1 MTRKVLYILSK
12 KIRTSSLTD
21 ETYYRM
27 SQRAYNYD
35 YLKRK
40 LENNDYIRINSSI
53 SKPTYWYVDQIKSD
67 NDTGLDAVVLSQA
80 EKKNGKWVKSKNPEN
95 VVVAFAG
102 TDIGKDPIND
112 GVKAD
117 GGNIVFGN
125 DPKKEAHYIVKK
137 GAKDTSKTLGK
148 YNGTPSQDAM
158 LTTGNYKLL
167 TKTSQI
173 DQADQ
178 LVKQVKRKYGT
189 STIVSTTGHSL
200 GGAEAEYSAVNNDIY
215 AVAFNSPSVVKLHDK
230 ETQKEIN
237 SGLYDPYIR
246 SIINP
251 DDMVGAGYWNEYDR
265 HNGTTIYTKNPSLS
279 QFSRKLRL
287 DGNLSEQISKNLAYF
302 FTTVILRNPDTHGLN
317 EANFMFD
324 RNGNIANPNGDE
336 LVFDKNL
343 GALLPAG
350 AIGSGDAIKVTP
362 AIAKKLAEKVQAMTE
377 DLRTMK
383 KEAQNAYQEHDEK
396 IAELKTEFYG
406 QVGHGLFDQLH
417 AQDVANTLV
426 DIAQSYDKG
435 PVFYDT
441 QAEQAFIDSLQ
452 TAITDLEEIGGFLHT
467 IADDFKEKDHMLAN
481 WLRL

>member
-1 MTRKVLYILSK
+1 LKTGKPIQ
-12 KIRTSSLTD
+12 TD
-21 ETYYRM
+21 
-27 SQRAYNYD
+27 Q
-35 YLKRK
+35 K
-40 LENNDYIRINSSI
+40 
-53 SKPTYWYVDQIKSD
+53 TYWYVEKIKTD
-67 NDTGLDAVVLSQA
+67 EDTGLDAVVLSQG
-80 EKKNGKWVKSKNPEN
+80 EKTQDGKWIKSKNPEN

-125 DPKKEAHYIVKK
+125 DPKKEVHYIVKK
-137 GAKDTSKTLGK
+137 DAKDTSKTLRK

-158 LTTGNYKLL
+158 LTTGKYKLI

-178 LVKQVKRKYGT
+178 LVRGVKKKYAGT
-189 STIVSTTGHSL
+189 STIISTTGHSL
-200 GGAEAEYSAVNNDIY
+200 GGAEAEYSAVNNDVY
-215 AVAFNSPSVVKLHDK
+215 AVAFNSPSVVKLHDE
-230 ETQKEIN
+230 ETQKDIN
-237 SGLYDPYIR
+237 SGIYDPYIR

-279 QFSRKLRL
+279 QFSRKQRL
-287 DGNLSEQISKNLAYF
+287 DGNLNEQISKNLAYF

-317 EANFMFD
+317 EANFIFD
-324 RNGNIANPNGDE
+324 RNGTIANPNGDE

-362 AIAKKLAEKVQAMTE
+362 TNAKKLAEKVQAMAE

-396 IAELKTEFYG
+396 VAELKTEFYG
-406 QVGHGLFDQLH
+406 QVGHGLFDQLQ
-417 AQDVANTLV
+417 AQDVTNTIE
-426 DIAQSYDKG
+426 DIALSYEKG
-435 PVFYDT
+435 PIFYDT

-452 TAITDLEEIGGFLHT
+452 AAITDLEEIGGFLHK
-467 IADDFKEKDHMLAN
+467 IADEFQKKDQMLAN
-481 WLRL
+481 WLR

>member
-1 MTRKVLYILSK
+1 MAKNIKVPEVS
-12 KIRTSSLTD
+12 D
-21 ETYYRM
+21 ETYYLLSRY
-27 SQRAYNYD
+27 AYNYNK
-35 YLKRK
+35 LKESLK
-40 LENNDYIRINSSI
+40 NNQPIIADRNI
-53 SKPTYWYVDQIKSD
+53 PWYVEKIKTD
-67 NDTGLDAVVLSQA
+67 EDTGLDAVVLSQG
-80 EKKNGKWVKSKNPEN
+80 EKTQDGKWIKSKNPEN

-125 DPKKEAHYIVKK
+125 DPQKEVHYIVKK
-137 GAKDTSKTLGK
+137 DAKDTSKTLGT
-148 YNGTPSQDAM
+148 YHGTPSQDAM
-158 LTTGNYKLL
+158 LTTGKYKLI

-178 LVKQVKRKYGT
+178 LVRGVKKKYAGT
-189 STIVSTTGHSL
+189 STIISTTGHSL
-200 GGAEAEYSAVNNDIY
+200 GGAEAEYSAVNNDVY
-215 AVAFNSPSVVKLHDK
+215 AVAFNSPSVVKLHDE
-230 ETQKEIN
+230 ETQKDIN
-237 SGLYDPYIR
+237 SGIYDHFIR

-279 QFSRKLRL
+279 QFSRKQRL
-287 DGNLSEQISKNLAYF
+287 DGNLNEQISKNLAYF

-317 EANFMFD
+317 EANFVFD
-324 RNGNIANPNGDE
+324 RNGTIANPNGDE

-350 AIGSGDAIKVTP
+350 AIGSADTIKVTP
-362 AIAKKLAEKVQAMTE
+362 KNAKKLAEKVQAMTE

-396 IAELKTEFYG
+396 VAELKTEFYG
-406 QVGHGLFDQLH
+406 QVGHGLFDQLQ
-417 AQDVANTLV
+417 AQDVTNTIE

-435 PVFYDT
+435 PIFYDT

-452 TAITDLEEIGGFLHT
+452 AAITDLEEIGGFLHK
-467 IADDFKEKDHMLAN
+467 IADEFQEKDQMLAN
-481 WLRL
+481 WLR

>member
-1 MTRKVLYILSK
+1 MNHKIKVPK
-12 KIRTSSLTD
+12 LTD
-21 ETYYRM
+21 KIYYTL
-27 SQRAYNYD
+27 SQESYNHERLVD
-35 YLKRK
+35 KLKTG
-40 LENNDYIRINSSI
+40 
-53 SKPTYWYVDQIKSD
+53 KPIQTDQQTYWYVEKIKTD
-67 NDTGLDAVVLSQA
+67 EDTGLDAVVLSQG
-80 EKKNGKWVKSKNPEN
+80 EKTQGGKWVKSKNPEN

-125 DPKKEAHYIVKK
+125 DPQKEVYYIVKK
-137 GAKDTSKTLGK
+137 DAEDTSKTLGK

-158 LTTGNYKLL
+158 LTTGKYKLI

-178 LVKQVKRKYGT
+178 LVRSVKKKYAGT
-189 STIVSTTGHSL
+189 STIISTTGHSL
-200 GGAEAEYSAVNNDIY
+200 GGAEAEYSAVNNDVY
-215 AVAFNSPSVVKLHDK
+215 AVAFNSPSVVKLHDE
-230 ETQKEIN
+230 ETQKDIN
-237 SGLYDPYIR
+237 SGIYDPYIR

-279 QFSRKLRL
+279 QFSRKQRL
-287 DGNLSEQISKNLAYF
+287 GGNLNEQISKNLAYF

-317 EANFMFD
+317 EANFIFD
-324 RNGNIANPNGDE
+324 RNGNITNPNGDE

-362 AIAKKLAEKVQAMTE
+362 KNAKKLAEKVQAMTE

-406 QVGHGLFDQLH
+406 QVGHGLFDQLQ
-417 AQDVANTLV
+417 AQDVTNTIE

-435 PVFYDT
+435 PIFYDT

-452 TAITDLEEIGGFLHT
+452 AAITDLEEIGGFLHK
-467 IADDFKEKDHMLAN
+467 IADEFQEKDQMLAN
-481 WLRL
+481 WLR

>member
-1 MTRKVLYILSK
+1 MSK
-12 KIRTSSLTD
+12 KIRTSNLTD

-40 LENNDYIRINSSI
+40 LEKNDYIRINSSI

-67 NDTGLDAVVLSQA
+67 DNTGLDAVVLSQA
-80 EKKNGKWVKSKNPEN
+80 EKKNGNWVKSKNPEN

-102 TDIGKDPIND
+102 TDIAKDPIND

-117 GGNIVFGN
+117 GRNIVFGS
-125 DPKKEAHYIVKK
+125 DPKKEAHYIVEKD
-137 GAKDTSKTLGK
+137 AKDTSKTLGT
-148 YNGTPSQDAM
+148 YHGTPSQDAK
-158 LTTGNYKLL
+158 LTTGKYKLM

-178 LVKQVKRKYGT
+178 LVRSVKKKYAGT
-189 STIVSTTGHSL
+189 STIISTTGHSL
-200 GGAEAEYSAVNNDIY
+200 GGAEAEYSAVNNDVY
-215 AVAFNSPSVVKLHDK
+215 AVAFNSPSIVKLHDE

-237 SGLYDPYIR
+237 SGIYDPYIR

-279 QFSRKLRL
+279 QFSRKQRL
-287 DGNLSEQISKNLAYF
+287 DGKLSEQIGKNLAYF

-317 EANFMFD
+317 EANFVFD
-324 RNGNIANPNGDE
+324 RNGTIANPNGDE

-362 AIAKKLAEKVQAMTE
+362 TNAKKLAEKVQAMTE

-406 QVGHGLFDQLH
+406 QVGHGLYDQLQ
-417 AQDVANTLV
+417 AQDVTNTIE
-426 DIAQSYDKG
+426 DIALSYDKG
-435 PVFYDT
+435 PIFYDT

-452 TAITDLEEIGGFLHT
+452 AAITDLEEIGRFLHK
-467 IADDFKEKDHMLAN
+467 IADEFQEKDQMLAN
-481 WLRL
+481 WLR

>member
-1 MTRKVLYILSK
+1 MNYKIKVP
-12 KIRTSSLTD
+12 KITD
-21 ETYYRM
+21 KTYYTL
-27 SQRAYNYD
+27 SQESYNRERLAD
-35 YLKRK
+35 KMK
-40 LENNDYIRINSSI
+40 TG
-53 SKPTYWYVDQIKSD
+53 KPIQTDQKTYWYVEKIKTD
-67 NDTGLDAVVLSQA
+67 EDTGLDAVVLSQG
-80 EKKNGKWVKSKNPEN
+80 EKTQDGKWIKSKNPEN

-102 TDIGKDPIND
+102 TDIAKDPIND

-125 DPKKEAHYIVKK
+125 DPKKEVHYIVKK
-137 GAKDTSKTLGK
+137 DAKDTSKTLGA
-148 YNGTPSQDAM
+148 YHGTPSQDAM
-158 LTTGNYKLL
+158 LTTGKYKLM

-178 LVKQVKRKYGT
+178 LVRSVKKKYAGT
-189 STIVSTTGHSL
+189 STIISTTGHSL
-200 GGAEAEYSAVNNDIY
+200 GGAEAEYSAVNNDVY
-215 AVAFNSPSVVKLHDK
+215 AVAFNSPSVVKLHDE

-237 SGLYDPYIR
+237 NGIYDPYIR

-279 QFSRKLRL
+279 QFSRKQRL
-287 DGNLSEQISKNLAYF
+287 DGKLSEQIGKNLAYF

-317 EANFMFD
+317 EANFVFD
-324 RNGNIANPNGDE
+324 RNGTIANPNGDE

-350 AIGSGDAIKVTP
+350 AIGSADTIKVTP
-362 AIAKKLAEKVQAMTE
+362 TNAKKLAEKVQAMAE

-406 QVGHGLFDQLH
+406 QVGHGLYDQLQ
-417 AQDVANTLV
+417 AQDVTNTIE
-426 DIAQSYDKG
+426 DIALSYEKG
-435 PVFYDT
+435 PIFYDT

-452 TAITDLEEIGGFLHT
+452 AAITDLEEIGGFLHK
-467 IADDFKEKDHMLAN
+467 IADEFQEKDQMLAN
-481 WLRL
+481 WLR

>member
-1 MTRKVLYILSK
+1 MNYKIKVP
-12 KIRTSSLTD
+12 KITD
-21 ETYYRM
+21 KTYYTL
-27 SQRAYNYD
+27 SQESYNRERLAD
-35 YLKRK
+35 KMK
-40 LENNDYIRINSSI
+40 TG
-53 SKPTYWYVDQIKSD
+53 KPIQTDQKTYWYVEKIKTD
-67 NDTGLDAVVLSQA
+67 EDTGLDAVVLSQG
-80 EKKNGKWVKSKNPEN
+80 EKTQDGNWTKSKNPEN

-102 TDIGKDPIND
+102 TDIAKDPIND

-125 DPKKEAHYIVKK
+125 DPKKEVHYIVKK
-137 GAKDTSKTLGK
+137 DAKDTSKTLGA
-148 YNGTPSQDAM
+148 YHGTPSQDAM
-158 LTTGNYKLL
+158 LTTGKYKLM

-178 LVKQVKRKYGT
+178 LVRSVKKKYAGT
-189 STIVSTTGHSL
+189 STIISTTGHSL
-200 GGAEAEYSAVNNDIY
+200 GGAEAEYSAVNNDVY
-215 AVAFNSPSVVKLHDK
+215 AVAFNSPSVVKLHDE
-230 ETQKEIN
+230 ETQKDIN
-237 SGLYDPYIR
+237 SGIYDPYIR

-279 QFSRKLRL
+279 QFSRKQRL
-287 DGNLSEQISKNLAYF
+287 GGNLSEQISKNLAYF

-317 EANFMFD
+317 EANFVFD
-324 RNGNIANPNGDE
+324 RNGTIANPNGDE

-350 AIGSGDAIKVTP
+350 AIGSADTIKVTP
-362 AIAKKLAEKVQAMTE
+362 TNAKKLAEKVQAMAE

-406 QVGHGLFDQLH
+406 QVGHGLYDQLQ
-417 AQDVANTLV
+417 AQDVTNTIE
-426 DIAQSYDKG
+426 DIALSYEKG
-435 PVFYDT
+435 PIFYDT

-452 TAITDLEEIGGFLHT
+452 AAITDLEEIGGFLHK
-467 IADDFKEKDHMLAN
+467 IADEFQEKDQMLAN
-481 WLRL
+481 WLR

>member
-1 MTRKVLYILSK
+1 MAKNIKVPEVS
-12 KIRTSSLTD
+12 D
-21 ETYYRM
+21 ETYYLLSRY
-27 SQRAYNYD
+27 AYNYNK
-35 YLKRK
+35 LKESLK
-40 LENNDYIRINSSI
+40 NNQPIIADRNI
-53 SKPTYWYVDQIKSD
+53 PWYVEKIKTD
-67 NDTGLDAVVLSQA
+67 EDTGLDAVVLSQG
-80 EKKNGKWVKSKNPEN
+80 EKTQDGKWVKSKNPEN

-125 DPKKEAHYIVKK
+125 DPQKEVYYIVKK
-137 GAKDTSKTLGK
+137 DAEDTSKTLGK

-158 LTTGNYKLL
+158 LTTGKYKLI

-178 LVKQVKRKYGT
+178 LVRSVKKKYAGT
-189 STIVSTTGHSL
+189 STIISTTGHSL
-200 GGAEAEYSAVNNDIY
+200 GGAEAEYSAVNNDVY
-215 AVAFNSPSVVKLHDK
+215 AVAFNSPSVVKLHDE
-230 ETQKEIN
+230 ETQKDIN
-237 SGLYDPYIR
+237 SGIYDPYIR

-279 QFSRKLRL
+279 QFSRKQRL
-287 DGNLSEQISKNLAYF
+287 GGNLNEQIGKNLAYF

-317 EANFMFD
+317 EANFIFD
-324 RNGNIANPNGDE
+324 RNGNITNPNGDE

-362 AIAKKLAEKVQAMTE
+362 KNSKKLAEKVQAMTE

-406 QVGHGLFDQLH
+406 QVGHGLFDQLQ
-417 AQDVANTLV
+417 AQDVTNTIE

-435 PVFYDT
+435 PIFYDT

-452 TAITDLEEIGGFLHT
+452 AAITDLEEIGGFLHK
-467 IADDFKEKDHMLAN
+467 IADEFQEKDQMLAN
-481 WLRL
+481 WLR

>member
-1 MTRKVLYILSK
+1 MNYKIKVP
-12 KIRTSSLTD
+12 KITD
-21 ETYYRM
+21 KTYYTL
-27 SQRAYNYD
+27 SQESYNREGLAD
-35 YLKRK
+35 KLKTG
-40 LENNDYIRINSSI
+40 
-53 SKPTYWYVDQIKSD
+53 KPIQTDQKTYWYVEKIKTD
-67 NDTGLDAVVLSQA
+67 EDTGLDAVVLSQGG
-80 EKKNGKWVKSKNPEN
+80 KTQDGKWIKSKNPEN

-125 DPKKEAHYIVKK
+125 DPKKEVHYIVKK
-137 GAKDTSKTLGK
+137 DAKDTSKTLGT
-148 YNGTPSQDAM
+148 YHGTPSQDAM
-158 LTTGNYKLL
+158 LTTGKYKLI

-178 LVKQVKRKYGT
+178 LVRSVKKKYAGT
-189 STIVSTTGHSL
+189 STIISTTGHSL
-200 GGAEAEYSAVNNDIY
+200 GGAEAEYSAVNNDVY
-215 AVAFNSPSVVKLHDK
+215 AVAFNSPSVVKLHDE
-230 ETQKEIN
+230 ETQKDIN
-237 SGLYDPYIR
+237 SGIYDPYIR

-279 QFSRKLRL
+279 QFSRKQRL
-287 DGNLSEQISKNLAYF
+287 DGKLSEQISKNLAYF

-317 EANFMFD
+317 EANFIFD
-324 RNGNIANPNGDE
+324 RNGNITNPNGDE

-350 AIGSGDAIKVTP
+350 AIGSADTIKVTP
-362 AIAKKLAEKVQAMTE
+362 KNAKKLAEKVQAMTE

-406 QVGHGLFDQLH
+406 QVGHGLFDQLQ
-417 AQDVANTLV
+417 AQDVTNTIE

-435 PVFYDT
+435 PIFYDT

-452 TAITDLEEIGGFLHT
+452 AAITDLEEIGGFLHKL
-467 IADDFKEKDHMLAN
+467 ADEFQEKDQMLAN
-481 WLRL
+481 WLR

>member
-1 MTRKVLYILSK
+1 MNYKIKVP
-12 KIRTSSLTD
+12 KITD
-21 ETYYRM
+21 KTYYTL
-27 SQRAYNYD
+27 SQESYNRERLAD
-35 YLKRK
+35 KMK
-40 LENNDYIRINSSI
+40 TG
-53 SKPTYWYVDQIKSD
+53 KPIQTDQKTYWYVEKIKTD
-67 NDTGLDAVVLSQA
+67 EDTGLDAVVLSQG
-80 EKKNGKWVKSKNPEN
+80 EKTQDGNWTKSKNPEN

-125 DPKKEAHYIVKK
+125 DPKKEVHYIVKK
-137 GAKDTSKTLGK
+137 DAKDTSKTLGA
-148 YNGTPSQDAM
+148 YHGTPSQDAM
-158 LTTGNYKLL
+158 LTTGKYKLI

-178 LVKQVKRKYGT
+178 LVRSVKKKYAGT
-189 STIVSTTGHSL
+189 STIISTTGHSL
-200 GGAEAEYSAVNNDIY
+200 GGAEAEYSAVNNDVY
-215 AVAFNSPSVVKLHDK
+215 AVAFNSPSVVKLHDE
-230 ETQKEIN
+230 ETQKDIN
-237 SGLYDPYIR
+237 SGIYDPYIR

-279 QFSRKLRL
+279 QFSRKQRL
-287 DGNLSEQISKNLAYF
+287 DGNLNEQISKNLAYF

-317 EANFMFD
+317 EANFVFD
-324 RNGNIANPNGDE
+324 RNGTIANPNGDE

-362 AIAKKLAEKVQAMTE
+362 TNAKKLAEKVQAMTE

-396 IAELKTEFYG
+396 IAELKTEFHG
-406 QVGHGLFDQLH
+406 QVGHGLFDQLQ
-417 AQDVANTLV
+417 AQDVTNTIE
-426 DIAQSYDKG
+426 DIAQSYEKG
-435 PVFYDT
+435 PIFYDT
-441 QAEQAFIDSLQ
+441 KAEQAFIDSLQ
-452 TAITDLEEIGGFLHT
+452 AAITDLEEIGGFLHK
-467 IADDFKEKDHMLAN
+467 IADEFQKKDQMLAN
-481 WLRL
+481 WLR

>member
-1 MTRKVLYILSK
+1 MNHKIKVPK
-12 KIRTSSLTD
+12 LTD
-21 ETYYRM
+21 KIYYTL
-27 SQRAYNYD
+27 SQESYNHERLVD
-35 YLKRK
+35 KLKTG
-40 LENNDYIRINSSI
+40 
-53 SKPTYWYVDQIKSD
+53 KPIQTDQQTYWYVEKIKTD
-67 NDTGLDAVVLSQA
+67 EDTGLDAVVLSQG
-80 EKKNGKWVKSKNPEN
+80 EKTQGGKWVKSKNPEN

-125 DPKKEAHYIVKK
+125 DPQKEVYYIVKK
-137 GAKDTSKTLGK
+137 DAEDTSKTLGT
-148 YNGTPSQDAM
+148 YHGTPSQDAM
-158 LTTGNYKLL
+158 LTTGKYKLI

-178 LVKQVKRKYGT
+178 LVRSVKKKYAGT
-189 STIVSTTGHSL
+189 STIISTTGHSL
-200 GGAEAEYSAVNNDIY
+200 GGAEAEYSAVNNDVY
-215 AVAFNSPSVVKLHDK
+215 AVAFNSPSVVKLHDE
-230 ETQKEIN
+230 ETQKDIN
-237 SGLYDPYIR
+237 SGIYDPYIR

-279 QFSRKLRL
+279 QFSRKQRL
-287 DGNLSEQISKNLAYF
+287 GGNLNEQISKNLAYF

-317 EANFMFD
+317 EANFIFD
-324 RNGNIANPNGDE
+324 RNGNITNPNGDE

-362 AIAKKLAEKVQAMTE
+362 KNAKKLAEKVQAMTE

-406 QVGHGLFDQLH
+406 QVGHGLFDQLQ
-417 AQDVANTLV
+417 AQDVTNTIE

-435 PVFYDT
+435 PIFYDT

-452 TAITDLEEIGGFLHT
+452 AAITDLEEIGGFLHK
-467 IADDFKEKDHMLAN
+467 IADEFQEKDQMLAN
-481 WLRL
+481 WLR

>member
-1 MTRKVLYILSK
+1 MNHKIKVPK
-12 KIRTSSLTD
+12 LTD
-21 ETYYRM
+21 KIYYTL
-27 SQRAYNYD
+27 SQESYNHERLVD
-35 YLKRK
+35 KLKTG
-40 LENNDYIRINSSI
+40 
-53 SKPTYWYVDQIKSD
+53 KPIQTDQQTYWYVEKIKTD
-67 NDTGLDAVVLSQA
+67 EDTGLDAVVLSQG
-80 EKKNGKWVKSKNPEN
+80 EKTQDGKWVKSKNPEN

-125 DPKKEAHYIVKK
+125 DPQKEVYYIVKK
-137 GAKDTSKTLGK
+137 DAEDTSKTLGK

-158 LTTGNYKLL
+158 LTNGKYKLI

-178 LVKQVKRKYGT
+178 LVRSVKKKYAGT
-189 STIVSTTGHSL
+189 STIISTTGHSL
-200 GGAEAEYSAVNNDIY
+200 GGAEAEYSAVNNDVY
-215 AVAFNSPSVVKLHDK
+215 AVAFNSPSVVKLHDE
-230 ETQKEIN
+230 ETQKDIN
-237 SGLYDPYIR
+237 SGIYDPYIR

-279 QFSRKLRL
+279 QFSRKQRL
-287 DGNLSEQISKNLAYF
+287 DGNLNEQISKNLAYF

-317 EANFMFD
+317 EANFIFD
-324 RNGNIANPNGDE
+324 RNGNITNPNGDE
-336 LVFDKNL
+336 LVFEKNL

-362 AIAKKLAEKVQAMTE
+362 KNAKKLAEKVQAMTE

-396 IAELKTEFYG
+396 VAELITEFYG
-406 QVGHGLFDQLH
+406 QVGHGFYDQLNS
-417 AQDVANTLV
+417 QDVTNTIE

-435 PVFYDT
+435 PIFYDT
-441 QAEQAFIDSLQ
+441 QAEQSFIDSLQ
-452 TAITDLEEIGGFLHT
+452 AAITDLEEIGCFLNK
-467 IADDFKEKDHMLAN
+467 IADDFEEKDQMLAN

>member
-1 MTRKVLYILSK
+1 MAKNIKVPEVS
-12 KIRTSSLTD
+12 D
-21 ETYYRM
+21 ETYYLLSRY
-27 SQRAYNYD
+27 AYNYNK
-35 YLKRK
+35 LKESLK
-40 LENNDYIRINSSI
+40 NNQPIIADRNI
-53 SKPTYWYVDQIKSD
+53 PWYVEKIKTD
-67 NDTGLDAVVLSQA
+67 EDTGLDAVVLSQG
-80 EKKNGKWVKSKNPEN
+80 EKTQDGKWVKSKNPEN

-125 DPKKEAHYIVKK
+125 NPKKEVYYIVKK
-137 GAKDTSKTLGK
+137 DAKDTSKTLGK

-158 LTTGNYKLL
+158 LTNGKYKLI

-178 LVKQVKRKYGT
+178 LVRSVKKKYAGT
-189 STIVSTTGHSL
+189 STIISTTGHSL

-215 AVAFNSPSVVKLHDK
+215 AVAFNSPSVVKLHDE
-230 ETQKEIN
+230 ETQKDIN
-237 SGLYDPYIR
+237 SGIYDPYIR

-279 QFSRKLRL
+279 QFSRKQRL
-287 DGNLSEQISKNLAYF
+287 DGNLNEQISKNLAYF

-317 EANFMFD
+317 EANFIFD
-324 RNGNIANPNGDE
+324 RNGNITNPNGDE

-362 AIAKKLAEKVQAMTE
+362 KNAKKLAEKVQAMTE

-406 QVGHGLFDQLH
+406 QVGHGLFDQLQ
-417 AQDVANTLV
+417 AQDVTNTIE

-435 PVFYDT
+435 PIFYDT

-452 TAITDLEEIGGFLHT
+452 AAITDLEEIGGFLHK
-467 IADDFKEKDHMLAN
+467 IADKFQEKDQMLAN
-481 WLRL
+481 WLR

>member
-1 MTRKVLYILSK
+1 MAKNIKVPEVS
-12 KIRTSSLTD
+12 D
-21 ETYYRM
+21 ETYYLLSRY
-27 SQRAYNYD
+27 AYNYNK
-35 YLKRK
+35 LKERLK
-40 LENNDYIRINSSI
+40 NNQPIIADRNI
-53 SKPTYWYVDQIKSD
+53 PWYVEKIKTD
-67 NDTGLDAVVLSQA
+67 EDTGLDAVVLSQG
-80 EKKNGKWVKSKNPEN
+80 EKTQDGKWVKSKNPEN

-125 DPKKEAHYIVKK
+125 DPQKEVYYIVKK
-137 GAKDTSKTLGK
+137 DAEDTSKTLGT
-148 YNGTPSQDAM
+148 YHGTPSQDAM
-158 LTTGNYKLL
+158 LTTGKYKLI

-178 LVKQVKRKYGT
+178 LVRSVKKKYAGT
-189 STIVSTTGHSL
+189 STIISTTGHSL
-200 GGAEAEYSAVNNDIY
+200 GGAEAEYSAVNNDVY
-215 AVAFNSPSVVKLHDK
+215 AVAFNSPSVVKLHDE
-230 ETQKEIN
+230 ETQKDIN
-237 SGLYDPYIR
+237 SGIYDPYIR

-279 QFSRKLRL
+279 QFSRKQRL
-287 DGNLSEQISKNLAYF
+287 GGNLNEQISKNLAYF

-317 EANFMFD
+317 EANFIFD
-324 RNGNIANPNGDE
+324 RNGNITNPNGDE

-350 AIGSGDAIKVTP
+350 AIESGDAIKVTP
-362 AIAKKLAEKVQAMTE
+362 KNAKKLAEKVQAMTE

-406 QVGHGLFDQLH
+406 QVGHGLFDQLQ
-417 AQDVANTLV
+417 AQDVTNTIE

-435 PVFYDT
+435 PIFYDT

-452 TAITDLEEIGGFLHT
+452 AAITDLEEIGGFLHK
-467 IADDFKEKDHMLAN
+467 IADEFQEKDQMLAN
-481 WLRL
+481 WLR

>member
-1 MTRKVLYILSK
+1 MNYKIKVP
-12 KIRTSSLTD
+12 KITD
-21 ETYYRM
+21 KTYYTL
-27 SQRAYNYD
+27 SQESYNRERLAD
-35 YLKRK
+35 KMK
-40 LENNDYIRINSSI
+40 TG
-53 SKPTYWYVDQIKSD
+53 KPIQTDQKTYWYVEKIKTD
-67 NDTGLDAVVLSQA
+67 EDTGLDAVVLSQG
-80 EKKNGKWVKSKNPEN
+80 EKTQDGNWIKSKNPEN

-125 DPKKEAHYIVKK
+125 DPKKEVHYIVKK
-137 GAKDTSKTLGK
+137 DAKDTSKTLGA
-148 YNGTPSQDAM
+148 YHGTPSQDAM
-158 LTTGNYKLL
+158 LTTGKYKLI

-178 LVKQVKRKYGT
+178 LVRSVKKKYAGT
-189 STIVSTTGHSL
+189 STIISTTGHSL
-200 GGAEAEYSAVNNDIY
+200 GGAEAEYSAVNNDVY
-215 AVAFNSPSVVKLHDK
+215 AVAFNSPSVVKLHDE
-230 ETQKEIN
+230 ETQKDIN
-237 SGLYDPYIR
+237 SGIYDPYIR

-279 QFSRKLRL
+279 QFSRKQRL
-287 DGNLSEQISKNLAYF
+287 DGNLNEQISKNLAYF

-317 EANFMFD
+317 EANFVFD
-324 RNGNIANPNGDE
+324 RNGTIANPNGDE

-350 AIGSGDAIKVTP
+350 AIGSVDAIKVTP
-362 AIAKKLAEKVQAMTE
+362 TNAKKLAEKVQAMTE
-377 DLRTMK
+377 DLRKMK

-406 QVGHGLFDQLH
+406 QVGHGLFDQLQ
-417 AQDVANTLV
+417 AQDVTNTIE
-426 DIAQSYDKG
+426 DIALSYEKG
-435 PVFYDT
+435 PIFYDT

-452 TAITDLEEIGGFLHT
+452 AAITDLEEIGGFLHK
-467 IADDFKEKDHMLAN
+467 IADEFQKKDQMLAN
-481 WLRL
+481 WLR

>member
-1 MTRKVLYILSK
+1 MNYKIKVP
-12 KIRTSSLTD
+12 KITD
-21 ETYYRM
+21 KTYYTL
-27 SQRAYNYD
+27 SQESYNRERLAD
-35 YLKRK
+35 KMK
-40 LENNDYIRINSSI
+40 TG
-53 SKPTYWYVDQIKSD
+53 KPIQTDQKTYWYVEKIKTD
-67 NDTGLDAVVLSQA
+67 EDTGLDAVVLSQG
-80 EKKNGKWVKSKNPEN
+80 EKTQDGNWTKSKNPEN

-125 DPKKEAHYIVKK
+125 NPKKEVYYIVKK
-137 GAKDTSKTLGK
+137 DAEDTSKTLGK

-158 LTTGNYKLL
+158 LTTGKYKLI

-178 LVKQVKRKYGT
+178 LVRGVKKKYAGT
-189 STIVSTTGHSL
+189 STIISTTGHSL
-200 GGAEAEYSAVNNDIY
+200 GGAEAEYSAVNNDVY
-215 AVAFNSPSVVKLHDK
+215 AVAFNSPSVVKLHDE
-230 ETQKEIN
+230 ETQKDIN
-237 SGLYDPYIR
+237 SGIYDPYIR

-279 QFSRKLRL
+279 QFSRKQRL
-287 DGNLSEQISKNLAYF
+287 DGNLNEQISKNLAYF

-317 EANFMFD
+317 EANFVFD
-324 RNGNIANPNGDE
+324 RNGTIAYPNGDE

-362 AIAKKLAEKVQAMTE
+362 TNAKKLAEKVQAMTE

-406 QVGHGLFDQLH
+406 QVGHGLFDQLQ
-417 AQDVANTLV
+417 AQDVTNTIE
-426 DIAQSYDKG
+426 DIALSYEKG
-435 PVFYDT
+435 PIFYDT

-452 TAITDLEEIGGFLHT
+452 AAITDLEEIGGFLHK
-467 IADDFKEKDHMLAN
+467 IADEFQKKDQMLAN
-481 WLRL
+481 WLR

>member
-1 MTRKVLYILSK
+1 MNYKIKVP
-12 KIRTSSLTD
+12 KITD
-21 ETYYRM
+21 KTYYTL
-27 SQRAYNYD
+27 SQESYNRERLAD
-35 YLKRK
+35 KMK
-40 LENNDYIRINSSI
+40 TG
-53 SKPTYWYVDQIKSD
+53 KPIQTDQKTYWYVEKIKTD
-67 NDTGLDAVVLSQA
+67 EDTGLDAVVLSQG
-80 EKKNGKWVKSKNPEN
+80 EKTQDGNWTKSKNPEN

-102 TDIGKDPIND
+102 TDIAKDPIND

-125 DPKKEAHYIVKK
+125 DPQKEVYYIVKK
-137 GAKDTSKTLGK
+137 DAEDTSKTLRK

-158 LTTGNYKLL
+158 LTTGKYKLI

-178 LVKQVKRKYGT
+178 LVRSVKKKYAGT
-189 STIVSTTGHSL
+189 STIISTTGHSL
-200 GGAEAEYSAVNNDIY
+200 GGAEAEYSAVNNDVY
-215 AVAFNSPSVVKLHDK
+215 AVAFNSPSVVKLHDE
-230 ETQKEIN
+230 ETQKDIN
-237 SGLYDPYIR
+237 SGIYDPYIR

-279 QFSRKLRL
+279 QFSRKQRL
-287 DGNLSEQISKNLAYF
+287 DGNLNEQISKNLAYF

-317 EANFMFD
+317 EANFVFD
-324 RNGNIANPNGDE
+324 RNGTIANPNGDE

-362 AIAKKLAEKVQAMTE
+362 TNAKKLAEKVQAMTE

-406 QVGHGLFDQLH
+406 QVGHGLFDQLQS
-417 AQDVANTLV
+417 QDVTNTIE
-426 DIAQSYDKG
+426 DIALSYEKG
-435 PVFYDT
+435 PIFYDT

-452 TAITDLEEIGGFLHT
+452 AAITDLEEIGGFLHK
-467 IADDFKEKDHMLAN
+467 IADEFQEKDQMLAN
-481 WLRL
+481 WLR

>member
-1 MTRKVLYILSK
+1 MNYKIKVP
-12 KIRTSSLTD
+12 KITD
-21 ETYYRM
+21 KTYYTL
-27 SQRAYNYD
+27 SQESYNRERLAD
-35 YLKRK
+35 KLKTG
-40 LENNDYIRINSSI
+40 
-53 SKPTYWYVDQIKSD
+53 KPIQTDQKTYWYVEKIKTD
-67 NDTGLDAVVLSQA
+67 EDTGLDAVVLSQG
-80 EKKNGKWVKSKNPEN
+80 EKTQDGKWIKSKKPEN

-102 TDIGKDPIND
+102 TDIAKDPIND

-125 DPKKEAHYIVKK
+125 DPKKEVHYIVKK
-137 GAKDTSKTLGK
+137 DAKDTSKTLGA
-148 YNGTPSQDAM
+148 YHGTPSQDAM
-158 LTTGNYKLL
+158 LTTGKYKLM

-178 LVKQVKRKYGT
+178 LVRSVKKKYAGT
-189 STIVSTTGHSL
+189 STIISTTGHSL
-200 GGAEAEYSAVNNDIY
+200 GGAEAEYSAVNNDVY
-215 AVAFNSPSVVKLHDK
+215 AVAFNSPSVVKLHDE
-230 ETQKEIN
+230 ETQKDIN
-237 SGLYDPYIR
+237 SGIYDPYIR

-279 QFSRKLRL
+279 QFSRKQRL
-287 DGNLSEQISKNLAYF
+287 DGNLNEQISKNLAYF

-317 EANFMFD
+317 EANFIFD
-324 RNGNIANPNGDE
+324 RNGTIANPNGDE

-362 AIAKKLAEKVQAMTE
+362 TNAKKLAEKVQAMAE

-406 QVGHGLFDQLH
+406 QVGHGLFDQLQ
-417 AQDVANTLV
+417 AQDVTNTIE
-426 DIAQSYDKG
+426 DIALSYEKG
-435 PVFYDT
+435 PIFYDT

-452 TAITDLEEIGGFLHT
+452 AAITDLEEIGGFLHK
-467 IADDFKEKDHMLAN
+467 IADEFQKKDQMLAN
-481 WLRL
+481 WLR

>member
-1 MTRKVLYILSK
+1 MNYKIKVP
-12 KIRTSSLTD
+12 KITD
-21 ETYYRM
+21 KTYYTL
-27 SQRAYNYD
+27 SQESYNRERLAD
-35 YLKRK
+35 KMK
-40 LENNDYIRINSSI
+40 TG
-53 SKPTYWYVDQIKSD
+53 KPIQTDQKTYWYVEKIKTD
-67 NDTGLDAVVLSQA
+67 EDTGLDAVVLSQG
-80 EKKNGKWVKSKNPEN
+80 KKTQDGKWTKSKNPEN

-125 DPKKEAHYIVKK
+125 DPKKEVHYIVKK
-137 GAKDTSKTLGK
+137 DAKDTSKTLGA
-148 YNGTPSQDAM
+148 YHGTPSQDAM
-158 LTTGNYKLL
+158 LTTGKYKLM

-178 LVKQVKRKYGT
+178 LVRGVKKKYAGT
-189 STIVSTTGHSL
+189 STIISTTGHSL
-200 GGAEAEYSAVNNDIY
+200 GGAEAEYSAVNNDVY
-215 AVAFNSPSVVKLHDK
+215 AVAFNSPSVVKLHDE
-230 ETQKEIN
+230 ETQKDIN
-237 SGLYDPYIR
+237 SGIYDPYIR

-279 QFSRKLRL
+279 QFSRKQRL
-287 DGNLSEQISKNLAYF
+287 GGTLNEQISKNLAYF

-317 EANFMFD
+317 EANFIFD
-324 RNGNIANPNGDE
+324 RNGNITNPNGDE

-350 AIGSGDAIKVTP
+350 AIGSADTIKVTP
-362 AIAKKLAEKVQAMTE
+362 KNAKKLAEKVQAMTE
-377 DLRTMK
+377 DLRTLK
-383 KEAQNAYQEHDEK
+383 KEAQHAYQEHDEK

-406 QVGHGLFDQLH
+406 QVGHGLFDQLQ
-417 AQDVANTLV
+417 AQDVTNTIE

-435 PVFYDT
+435 PIFYDT

-452 TAITDLEEIGGFLHT
+452 AAITDIEEIGGFLHK
-467 IADDFKEKDHMLAN
+467 IADEFQEKDQMLAN
-481 WLRL
+481 WLR

>member
-1 MTRKVLYILSK
+1 MNYKIKVP
-12 KIRTSSLTD
+12 KITD
-21 ETYYRM
+21 KTYYTL
-27 SQRAYNYD
+27 SQESYNRERLAD
-35 YLKRK
+35 KMK
-40 LENNDYIRINSSI
+40 TG
-53 SKPTYWYVDQIKSD
+53 KPIQTDQKTYWYVEKIKTD
-67 NDTGLDAVVLSQA
+67 EDTGLDAVVLSQG
-80 EKKNGKWVKSKNPEN
+80 EKTQDGNWIKSKNPEN

-125 DPKKEAHYIVKK
+125 NPKKEVYYIVKK
-137 GAKDTSKTLGK
+137 DAEDTSKTLGK

-158 LTTGNYKLL
+158 LTTGKYKLI

-178 LVKQVKRKYGT
+178 LVRSVKKKYAGT
-189 STIVSTTGHSL
+189 STIISTTGHSL
-200 GGAEAEYSAVNNDIY
+200 GGAEAEYSAVNNDVY
-215 AVAFNSPSVVKLHDK
+215 AVAFNSPSVVKLHDE
-230 ETQKEIN
+230 ETQKDIN
-237 SGLYDPYIR
+237 SGIYDPYIR

-279 QFSRKLRL
+279 QFSRKQRL
-287 DGNLSEQISKNLAYF
+287 DGKLSEQIGKNLAYF

-317 EANFMFD
+317 EANFVFD
-324 RNGNIANPNGDE
+324 RNGTIANPNGDE

-362 AIAKKLAEKVQAMTE
+362 TNAKKLAEKVQAMTE

-406 QVGHGLFDQLH
+406 QVGHGLFDQLQ
-417 AQDVANTLV
+417 AQDVTNTIE
-426 DIAQSYDKG
+426 DIALSYEKG
-435 PVFYDT
+435 PIFYDT

-452 TAITDLEEIGGFLHT
+452 AAITDLEEIGGFLHK
-467 IADDFKEKDHMLAN
+467 IADEFQKKDQMLAN
-481 WLRL
+481 WLR

>member
-1 MTRKVLYILSK
+1 MNHKIKVPK
-12 KIRTSSLTD
+12 LTD
-21 ETYYRM
+21 KIYYTL
-27 SQRAYNYD
+27 SQESYNHERLVD
-35 YLKRK
+35 KLKTG
-40 LENNDYIRINSSI
+40 
-53 SKPTYWYVDQIKSD
+53 KPIQTDQQTYWYVEKIKTD
-67 NDTGLDAVVLSQA
+67 EDTGLDAVVLSQG
-80 EKKNGKWVKSKNPEN
+80 EKTQDGKWVKSKNPEN

-125 DPKKEAHYIVKK
+125 DPQKEVYYIVKK
-137 GAKDTSKTLGK
+137 DAEDTSKTLGK

-158 LTTGNYKLL
+158 LTTGKYKLI

-178 LVKQVKRKYGT
+178 LVRSVKKKYAGT
-189 STIVSTTGHSL
+189 STIISTTGHSL
-200 GGAEAEYSAVNNDIY
+200 GGAEAEYSAVNNDVY
-215 AVAFNSPSVVKLHDK
+215 AVAFNSPSVVKLHDE
-230 ETQKEIN
+230 ETQKDIN
-237 SGLYDPYIR
+237 SGIYDPYIR

-279 QFSRKLRL
+279 QFSRKQRL
-287 DGNLSEQISKNLAYF
+287 GGNLNEQISKNLAYF

-317 EANFMFD
+317 EANFIFD
-324 RNGNIANPNGDE
+324 RNGNITNPNGDE

-362 AIAKKLAEKVQAMTE
+362 KNAKKLAEKVQAMTE

-406 QVGHGLFDQLH
+406 QVGHGLFDQLQ
-417 AQDVANTLV
+417 AQDVTNTIE

-435 PVFYDT
+435 PIFYDT

-452 TAITDLEEIGGFLHT
+452 AAITDLEEIGGFLHK
-467 IADDFKEKDHMLAN
+467 IADEFQEKDQMLAN
-481 WLRL
+481 WLR

>member
-1 MTRKVLYILSK
+1 MNYKIKVP
-12 KIRTSSLTD
+12 KITD
-21 ETYYRM
+21 KTYYTL
-27 SQRAYNYD
+27 SQESYNRERLAD
-35 YLKRK
+35 KMK
-40 LENNDYIRINSSI
+40 TG
-53 SKPTYWYVDQIKSD
+53 KPIQTDQKTYWYVEKIKTD
-67 NDTGLDAVVLSQA
+67 EDTGLDAVVLSQG
-80 EKKNGKWVKSKNPEN
+80 EKTQDGNWTKSKNPEN

-102 TDIGKDPIND
+102 TDIAKDPIND

-125 DPKKEAHYIVKK
+125 DPKKEVHYIVKK
-137 GAKDTSKTLGK
+137 DAKDTSKTLGA
-148 YNGTPSQDAM
+148 YHGTPSQDAM
-158 LTTGNYKLL
+158 LTTGKYKLM

-178 LVKQVKRKYGT
+178 LVRSVKKKYAGT
-189 STIVSTTGHSL
+189 STIISTTGHSL
-200 GGAEAEYSAVNNDIY
+200 GGAEAEYSAVNNDVY
-215 AVAFNSPSVVKLHDK
+215 AVAFNSPSVVKLHDE
-230 ETQKEIN
+230 ETQKDIN
-237 SGLYDPYIR
+237 SGIYDPYIR

-279 QFSRKLRL
+279 QFSRKQRL
-287 DGNLSEQISKNLAYF
+287 GGNLSEQISKNLAYF

-317 EANFMFD
+317 EANFVFD
-324 RNGNIANPNGDE
+324 RNGTIANPNGDE

-350 AIGSGDAIKVTP
+350 AIGSADTIKVTP
-362 AIAKKLAEKVQAMTE
+362 TNAKKLAEKVQAMTE

-406 QVGHGLFDQLH
+406 QVGHGLYDQLQ
-417 AQDVANTLV
+417 AQDVTNTIE
-426 DIAQSYDKG
+426 DIALSYEKG
-435 PVFYDT
+435 PIFYDT

-452 TAITDLEEIGGFLHT
+452 AAITDLEEIGGFLHK
-467 IADDFKEKDHMLAN
+467 IADEFQEKDQMLAN
-481 WLRL
+481 WLR

>member
-1 MTRKVLYILSK
+1 MNHKIKVPK
-12 KIRTSSLTD
+12 LTD
-21 ETYYRM
+21 KIYYTL
-27 SQRAYNYD
+27 SQESYNHERLVD
-35 YLKRK
+35 KLKTG
-40 LENNDYIRINSSI
+40 
-53 SKPTYWYVDQIKSD
+53 KPIQTDQQTYWYVEKIKTD
-67 NDTGLDAVVLSQA
+67 EDTGLDAVVLSQG
-80 EKKNGKWVKSKNPEN
+80 EKTQDGKWVKSKNPEN

-125 DPKKEAHYIVKK
+125 DPQKEVYYIVKK
-137 GAKDTSKTLGK
+137 GAEDTSKTLGK

-158 LTTGNYKLL
+158 LTTGKYKLI

-178 LVKQVKRKYGT
+178 LVRSVKKKYAGT
-189 STIVSTTGHSL
+189 STIISTTGHSL
-200 GGAEAEYSAVNNDIY
+200 GGAEAEYSAVNNDVY
-215 AVAFNSPSVVKLHDK
+215 AVAFNSPSVVKLHDE
-230 ETQKEIN
+230 ETQKDIN
-237 SGLYDPYIR
+237 SGIYDPYIR

-279 QFSRKLRL
+279 QFSRKQRL
-287 DGNLSEQISKNLAYF
+287 GGNLNEQISKNLAYF

-317 EANFMFD
+317 EANFIFD
-324 RNGNIANPNGDE
+324 RNGNITNPNGDE

-362 AIAKKLAEKVQAMTE
+362 KNAKKLAEKVQAMTE

-406 QVGHGLFDQLH
+406 QVGHGLFDQLQ
-417 AQDVANTLV
+417 AQDVTNTIE

-435 PVFYDT
+435 PIFYDT

-452 TAITDLEEIGGFLHT
+452 AAITDLEEIGGFLHK
-467 IADDFKEKDHMLAN
+467 IADEFQEKDQMLAN
-481 WLRL
+481 WLR

>member
-1 MTRKVLYILSK
+1 MNHKIKVPK
-12 KIRTSSLTD
+12 LTD
-21 ETYYRM
+21 KIYYTL
-27 SQRAYNYD
+27 SQESYNHERLVD
-35 YLKRK
+35 KLKTG
-40 LENNDYIRINSSI
+40 
-53 SKPTYWYVDQIKSD
+53 KPIQTDQQTYWYVEKIKTD
-67 NDTGLDAVVLSQA
+67 EDTGLDAVVLSQG
-80 EKKNGKWVKSKNPEN
+80 EKTQDGKWVKSKKPEN

-125 DPKKEAHYIVKK
+125 NPKKEVYYIVKK
-137 GAKDTSKTLGK
+137 DAKDTSKTLGK

-158 LTTGNYKLL
+158 LTTGKYKLI

-173 DQADQ
+173 DQSDQ
-178 LVKQVKRKYGT
+178 LVRSVKKKYAGT
-189 STIVSTTGHSL
+189 STIISTTGHSL

-215 AVAFNSPSVVKLHDK
+215 AVAFNSPSVVKLHDE
-230 ETQKEIN
+230 ETQKDIN
-237 SGLYDPYIR
+237 SGIYDPYIR

-279 QFSRKLRL
+279 QFSRKQRL
-287 DGNLSEQISKNLAYF
+287 GGNLNEQISKNLAYF

-317 EANFMFD
+317 EANFIFD
-324 RNGNIANPNGDE
+324 RNGNITNPNGDE

-362 AIAKKLAEKVQAMTE
+362 KNAKKLAEKVQAMTE

-406 QVGHGLFDQLH
+406 QVGHGLFDQLQ
-417 AQDVANTLV
+417 AQDVTNTIE

-435 PVFYDT
+435 PIFYDT

-452 TAITDLEEIGGFLHT
+452 TAITDLEEIGGFLHK
-467 IADDFKEKDHMLAN
+467 IADEFQEKDQMLAN
-481 WLRL
+481 WLR

>member
-1 MTRKVLYILSK
+1 MNHKIKVPK
-12 KIRTSSLTD
+12 LTD
-21 ETYYRM
+21 KIYYTL
-27 SQRAYNYD
+27 SQESYNHERLVD
-35 YLKRK
+35 KLKTG
-40 LENNDYIRINSSI
+40 
-53 SKPTYWYVDQIKSD
+53 KPIQTDQQTYWYVEKIKTD
-67 NDTGLDAVVLSQA
+67 EDTGLDAVVLSQG
-80 EKKNGKWVKSKNPEN
+80 EKTQDGKWVKSKNPEN

-125 DPKKEAHYIVKK
+125 DPQKEVYYIVKK
-137 GAKDTSKTLGK
+137 DAEDTSKTLGK

-158 LTTGNYKLL
+158 LTNGKYKLI

-178 LVKQVKRKYGT
+178 LVRSVKKKYAGT
-189 STIVSTTGHSL
+189 STIISTTGHSL
-200 GGAEAEYSAVNNDIY
+200 GGAEAEYSAVNNDVY
-215 AVAFNSPSVVKLHDK
+215 AVAFNSPSVVKLHDE
-230 ETQKEIN
+230 ETQKDIN
-237 SGLYDPYIR
+237 SGIYDPYIR

-279 QFSRKLRL
+279 QFSRKQRL
-287 DGNLSEQISKNLAYF
+287 DGNLNEQISKNLAYF

-317 EANFMFD
+317 EANFIFD
-324 RNGNIANPNGDE
+324 RNGNITNPNGDE
-336 LVFDKNL
+336 LVFEKNL

-362 AIAKKLAEKVQAMTE
+362 KNAKKLAEKVQAMTE

-406 QVGHGLFDQLH
+406 QVGHGLFDQLQ
-417 AQDVANTLV
+417 AQDVTNTIE

-435 PVFYDT
+435 PIFYDT

-452 TAITDLEEIGGFLHT
+452 AAITDLEEIGGFLHK
-467 IADDFKEKDHMLAN
+467 IADEFQEKDQMLAN
-481 WLRL
+481 WLR

>member
-1 MTRKVLYILSK
+1 MAKNIKVPEVS
-12 KIRTSSLTD
+12 D
-21 ETYYRM
+21 ETYYLLSRY
-27 SQRAYNYD
+27 AYNYNK
-35 YLKRK
+35 LKESLK
-40 LENNDYIRINSSI
+40 NNQPIIADRNI
-53 SKPTYWYVDQIKSD
+53 PWYVEKIKTD
-67 NDTGLDAVVLSQA
+67 EDTGLDAVVLSKG
-80 EKKNGKWVKSKNPEN
+80 EKTQNGKWVKSKNPEN

-117 GGNIVFGN
+117 GGNIVFGT
-125 DPKKEAHYIVKK
+125 DPQKEVYYIVKK
-137 GAKDTSKTLGK
+137 DAEDTSKTLGK

-158 LTTGNYKLL
+158 LTTGKYKLI

-178 LVKQVKRKYGT
+178 LVRSVKKKYAGT
-189 STIVSTTGHSL
+189 STIISTTGHSL

-215 AVAFNSPSVVKLHDK
+215 AVAFNSPSVVKLHDE
-230 ETQKEIN
+230 ETQKDIN
-237 SGLYDPYIR
+237 SGIYDPYIR

-279 QFSRKLRL
+279 QFSRKQRL
-287 DGNLSEQISKNLAYF
+287 DGNLNEQISKNLAYF

-317 EANFMFD
+317 EANFIFD
-324 RNGNIANPNGDE
+324 RNGNITNPNGDE

-362 AIAKKLAEKVQAMTE
+362 KNAKKLAEKVQAMTE

-406 QVGHGLFDQLH
+406 QVGHSLFDQLQ
-417 AQDVANTLV
+417 AQDVTNTIE

-435 PVFYDT
+435 PIFYDT

-452 TAITDLEEIGGFLHT
+452 AAITDLEEIGGFLHK
-467 IADDFKEKDHMLAN
+467 IADEFQEKDQMLAN

>member
-1 MTRKVLYILSK
+1 MNHKIKVPK
-12 KIRTSSLTD
+12 LTD
-21 ETYYRM
+21 KIYYTL
-27 SQRAYNYD
+27 SQESYNHERLVD
-35 YLKRK
+35 KLKTG
-40 LENNDYIRINSSI
+40 
-53 SKPTYWYVDQIKSD
+53 KPIQTDQQTYWYVEKIKTD
-67 NDTGLDAVVLSQA
+67 EDTGLDAVVLSQG
-80 EKKNGKWVKSKNPEN
+80 EKTQDGKWIKSKNPEN

-125 DPKKEAHYIVKK
+125 DPKKEVHYIVKK
-137 GAKDTSKTLGK
+137 DAKDTSKTLGA
-148 YNGTPSQDAM
+148 YHGTPSQDAM
-158 LTTGNYKLL
+158 LTTGKYKLM

-178 LVKQVKRKYGT
+178 LVRSVKKKYAGT
-189 STIVSTTGHSL
+189 STIISTTGHSL
-200 GGAEAEYSAVNNDIY
+200 GGAEAEYSAVNNDVY
-215 AVAFNSPSVVKLHDK
+215 AVAFNSPSVVKLHDE
-230 ETQKEIN
+230 ETQKDIN
-237 SGLYDPYIR
+237 SGIYDPYIR

-279 QFSRKLRL
+279 QFSRNQRL
-287 DGNLSEQISKNLAYF
+287 DGKLSEQIGKNLAYF

-317 EANFMFD
+317 EANFVFD
-324 RNGNIANPNGDE
+324 RNGTIANPNGDE

-362 AIAKKLAEKVQAMTE
+362 KNAKKLAEKVQAMTE

-406 QVGHGLFDQLH
+406 QVGHGLFDQLQ
-417 AQDVANTLV
+417 AQDVTNTIE

-435 PVFYDT
+435 PIFYDT

-452 TAITDLEEIGGFLHT
+452 AAITDLEEIGGFLHK
-467 IADDFKEKDHMLAN
+467 IADEFQEKDQMLAN
-481 WLRL
+481 WLR

>member
-1 MTRKVLYILSK
+1 MNHKIKVPK
-12 KIRTSSLTD
+12 LTD
-21 ETYYRM
+21 KIYYTL
-27 SQRAYNYD
+27 SQESYNHERLVD
-35 YLKRK
+35 KLKTG
-40 LENNDYIRINSSI
+40 
-53 SKPTYWYVDQIKSD
+53 KPIQTDQQTYWYVEKIKTD
-67 NDTGLDAVVLSQA
+67 EDTGLDAVVLSQG
-80 EKKNGKWVKSKNPEN
+80 EKTQDGKWIKSKNPEN

-125 DPKKEAHYIVKK
+125 DPQKEVYYIVKK
-137 GAKDTSKTLGK
+137 DAEDTSKTLGK

-158 LTTGNYKLL
+158 LTTGKYKLI

-178 LVKQVKRKYGT
+178 LVRSVKKKYAGT
-189 STIVSTTGHSL
+189 STIISTTGHSL
-200 GGAEAEYSAVNNDIY
+200 GGAEAEYSAVNNDVY
-215 AVAFNSPSVVKLHDK
+215 AVAFNSPSVVKLHDE
-230 ETQKEIN
+230 ETQKGIN
-237 SGLYDPYIR
+237 SGIYDPYIR

-279 QFSRKLRL
+279 QFSRKQRL
-287 DGNLSEQISKNLAYF
+287 GGNLNEQISKNLAYF

-317 EANFMFD
+317 EANFIFD
-324 RNGNIANPNGDE
+324 RNGNITNPNGDE

-362 AIAKKLAEKVQAMTE
+362 KNAKKLAEKVQAMTE

-406 QVGHGLFDQLH
+406 QVGHGLFDQLQ
-417 AQDVANTLV
+417 AQDVTNTIE

-435 PVFYDT
+435 SIFYDT

-452 TAITDLEEIGGFLHT
+452 AAITDLEEIGGFLHK
-467 IADDFKEKDHMLAN
+467 IADEFQEKDQMLAN
-481 WLRL
+481 WLR

>member
-1 MTRKVLYILSK
+1 MNYKIKVP
-12 KIRTSSLTD
+12 KITD
-21 ETYYRM
+21 KTYYTL
-27 SQRAYNYD
+27 SQESYNRERLAD
-35 YLKRK
+35 KMK
-40 LENNDYIRINSSI
+40 TG
-53 SKPTYWYVDQIKSD
+53 KPIQTDQKTYWYVEKIKTD
-67 NDTGLDAVVLSQA
+67 EDTGLDAVVLSQG
-80 EKKNGKWVKSKNPEN
+80 EKTQDGNWTKSKNPEN

-125 DPKKEAHYIVKK
+125 NPKKEVYYIVKK
-137 GAKDTSKTLGK
+137 DAEDTSKTLGK

-158 LTTGNYKLL
+158 LTTGKYKLI

-178 LVKQVKRKYGT
+178 LVRSVKKKYAGT
-189 STIVSTTGHSL
+189 STIISTTGHSL
-200 GGAEAEYSAVNNDIY
+200 GGAEAEYSAVNNDVY
-215 AVAFNSPSVVKLHDK
+215 AVAFNSPSVVKLHDE
-230 ETQKEIN
+230 ETQKDIN
-237 SGLYDPYIR
+237 SGIYDPYIR

-279 QFSRKLRL
+279 QFSRKQRL
-287 DGNLSEQISKNLAYF
+287 DGNLNEQISKNLAYF

-317 EANFMFD
+317 EANFVFD
-324 RNGNIANPNGDE
+324 RNGTIANPNGDE

-362 AIAKKLAEKVQAMTE
+362 TNAKKLAEKVQAMTE

-406 QVGHGLFDQLH
+406 QVGHGLFDQLQS
-417 AQDVANTLV
+417 QDVTNTIE
-426 DIAQSYDKG
+426 DIALSYEKG
-435 PVFYDT
+435 PIFYDT

-452 TAITDLEEIGGFLHT
+452 AAITDLEEIGGFLHK
-467 IADDFKEKDHMLAN
+467 IADEFQEKDQMLAN
-481 WLRL
+481 WLR

>member
-1 MTRKVLYILSK
+1 MAKNIKVPEVL
-12 KIRTSSLTD
+12 D
-21 ETYYRM
+21 ETYYLLSRY
-27 SQRAYNYD
+27 AYNYNK
-35 YLKRK
+35 LKESLK
-40 LENNDYIRINSSI
+40 NNQPIIADRNI
-53 SKPTYWYVDQIKSD
+53 PWYVEKIKTD
-67 NDTGLDAVVLSQA
+67 EDTGLDAVVLSKG
-80 EKKNGKWVKSKNPEN
+80 EKTQNGKWVKSKNPEN

-125 DPKKEAHYIVKK
+125 DPQKEVYYIVKK
-137 GAKDTSKTLGK
+137 DAEDTSKTLGK

-158 LTTGNYKLL
+158 LTTGKYKLI

-178 LVKQVKRKYGT
+178 LVRSVKKKYAGT
-189 STIVSTTGHSL
+189 STIISTTGHSL

-215 AVAFNSPSVVKLHDK
+215 AVAFNSPSVVKLHDE
-230 ETQKEIN
+230 ETQKDIN
-237 SGLYDPYIR
+237 SGIYDPYIR

-279 QFSRKLRL
+279 QFSRKQRL
-287 DGNLSEQISKNLAYF
+287 DGNLNEQISKNLAYF

-317 EANFMFD
+317 EANFIFD
-324 RNGNIANPNGDE
+324 RNGNITNPNGDE

-362 AIAKKLAEKVQAMTE
+362 KNAKKLAEKVQAMTE

-406 QVGHGLFDQLH
+406 QVGHGLFDQLQ
-417 AQDVANTLV
+417 AQDVTNTIE

-435 PVFYDT
+435 PIFYDT
-441 QAEQAFIDSLQ
+441 QAEQSFIDSLQ
-452 TAITDLEEIGGFLHT
+452 AAITDLEEIGGFLNK
-467 IADDFKEKDHMLAN
+467 IADDFEEKDQMLAN

>member
-1 MTRKVLYILSK
+1 MNYKIKVP
-12 KIRTSSLTD
+12 KITD
-21 ETYYRM
+21 KTYYTL
-27 SQRAYNYD
+27 SQESYNRERLAD
-35 YLKRK
+35 KLKTG
-40 LENNDYIRINSSI
+40 
-53 SKPTYWYVDQIKSD
+53 KPIQTDQKTYWYVEKIKTD
-67 NDTGLDAVVLSQA
+67 EDTGLDAVVLSQG
-80 EKKNGKWVKSKNPEN
+80 EKTQDGKWIKSKKPEN

-102 TDIGKDPIND
+102 TDIAKDPIND

-125 DPKKEAHYIVKK
+125 DPKKEVHYIVKK
-137 GAKDTSKTLGK
+137 DAKDTSKTLGA
-148 YNGTPSQDAM
+148 YHGTPSQDAM
-158 LTTGNYKLL
+158 LTTGKYKLM

-178 LVKQVKRKYGT
+178 LVRSVKKKYAGT
-189 STIVSTTGHSL
+189 STIISTTGHSL
-200 GGAEAEYSAVNNDIY
+200 GGAEAEYSAVNNDVY
-215 AVAFNSPSVVKLHDK
+215 AVAFNSPSVVKLHDD

-237 SGLYDPYIR
+237 NGIYDPYIR

-279 QFSRKLRL
+279 QFSRKQRL
-287 DGNLSEQISKNLAYF
+287 GGNLNEQIGKNLAYF

-317 EANFMFD
+317 EANFVFD
-324 RNGNIANPNGDE
+324 RNGTIANPNGDE

-350 AIGSGDAIKVTP
+350 AIGSADTIKVTP
-362 AIAKKLAEKVQAMTE
+362 TNAKKLAEKVQAMAE

-406 QVGHGLFDQLH
+406 QVGHGLYDQLQ
-417 AQDVANTLV
+417 AQDVTNTIE
-426 DIAQSYDKG
+426 DIALSYEKG
-435 PVFYDT
+435 PIFYDT

-452 TAITDLEEIGGFLHT
+452 AAITDLEEIGGFLHK
-467 IADDFKEKDHMLAN
+467 IADEFQEKDQMLAN
-481 WLRL
+481 WLR

>member
-1 MTRKVLYILSK
+1 MNHKIKVPK
-12 KIRTSSLTD
+12 LTD
-21 ETYYRM
+21 KIYYTL
-27 SQRAYNYD
+27 SQESYNHERLVD
-35 YLKRK
+35 KLKTG
-40 LENNDYIRINSSI
+40 
-53 SKPTYWYVDQIKSD
+53 KPIQTDQQTYWYVEKIKTD
-67 NDTGLDAVVLSQA
+67 EDTGLDAVVLSQG
-80 EKKNGKWVKSKNPEN
+80 EKTQDGKWIKSKNPEN

-125 DPKKEAHYIVKK
+125 DPQKEVYYIVKK
-137 GAKDTSKTLGK
+137 DAEDTSKTLGK

-158 LTTGNYKLL
+158 LTTGKYKLI

-178 LVKQVKRKYGT
+178 LVRSVKKKYAGT
-189 STIVSTTGHSL
+189 STIISTTGHSL
-200 GGAEAEYSAVNNDIY
+200 GGAEAEYSAVNNDVY
-215 AVAFNSPSVVKLHDK
+215 AVAFNSPSVVKLHDE
-230 ETQKEIN
+230 ETQKGIN
-237 SGLYDPYIR
+237 SGIYDPYIR

-279 QFSRKLRL
+279 QFSRKQRL
-287 DGNLSEQISKNLAYF
+287 GGNLNEQISKNLAYF

-317 EANFMFD
+317 EANFIFD
-324 RNGNIANPNGDE
+324 RNGNITNPNGDE

-362 AIAKKLAEKVQAMTE
+362 KNAKKLAEKVQAMTE

-406 QVGHGLFDQLH
+406 QVGHGLFDQLQ
-417 AQDVANTLV
+417 AQDVTNTIE

-435 PVFYDT
+435 PIFYDT

-452 TAITDLEEIGGFLHT
+452 AAITDLEEIGGFLHK
-467 IADDFKEKDHMLAN
+467 IADEFQEKDQMLAN
-481 WLRL
+481 WLR